1 MIPSNVNL
9 HPKFKRRAFL
19 RTAALAPSASVLGM
33 PGLAVSA
40 ESQQDHPLTHSEPR
54 VDLAHLPTPLE
65 ELPRLTKLLGGPRLL
80 VKRDDQTGLALGG
93 NKVRKLEFLV
103 AHAIAEGADT
113 LVTSGSIQSN
123 HCRQTAAAAAR
134 IGLRCVLL
142 LGGKNPG
149 GMSEG
154 NLLLDR
160 LLGAEVRIGEQT
172 LEDAAKTLRAAGK
185 KPYVIPIGGS
195 NAVGATGYVAAMEE
209 LSDQLKQRSDNVD
222 WIVVPTGSGG
232 TQSGLAVGARSLGF
246 AGKILG
252 IGVGEPV
259 DETKQRLTPIANATA
274 RHLNLSERFKPG
286 DFEVNS
292 DFLGG
297 GYGVMG
303 DLERKTIRTVAETE
317 GLLLDPV
324 YTGRAFG
331 GLVELTK
338 KGFFRKE
345 ETVLFWHTGGIPE
358 LFVPEYAGSLL

>member
-1 MIPSNVNL
+1 MNPSNS
-9 HPKFKRRAFL
+9 KFRPQLKRRAFL
-19 RTAALAPSASVLGM
+19 SAAAFGSSAALGLTRIAASG
-33 PGLAVSA
+33 
-40 ESQQDHPLTHSEPR
+40 ETQRNQFLTRSIPR
-54 VDLAHLPTPLE
+54 ANLAHLPTPLE
-65 ELPRLTKLLGGPRLL
+65 ELPRLTKLVGGPRLL

-103 AHAIAEGADT
+103 AHAKAERADT
-113 LVTSGSIQSN
+113 LITSGGIQSN

-134 IGLRCVLL
+134 YGLHCVLL
-142 LGGKNPG
+142 LHGKDPRAAE
-149 GMSEG
+149 S

-160 LLGAEVRIGEQT
+160 LLGAEVRIGEES
-172 LEDAAKTLRAAGK
+172 LEDAAEQLRVAGR

-195 NAVGATGYVAAMEE
+195 NAIGATGYVAAMEE
-209 LSDQLKQRSDNVD
+209 LMEQLHTGDESVD
-222 WIVVPTGSGG
+222 WIIVPTGSGG
-232 TQSGLAVGARSLGF
+232 TQAGMVVGARSLGF
-246 AGKILG
+246 TGKILG

-274 RHLNLSERFKPG
+274 KHLRLSSQFKPA

-303 DLERKTIRTVAETE
+303 DLERKTIRKVAETE

-331 GLVELTK
+331 GLLELTK
-338 KGFFRKE
+338 KGFFRRE
-345 ETVLFWHTGGIPE
+345 QTVLFWHTGGTPE
-358 LFVPEYAGSLL
+358 LFVSEYANALA